1 MVGRPVRTVT
11 VDLRFVIFKTWLQSI
26 AMSLVCS
33 YCVRPRTF
41 SCKGDAKAL
50 TLRDIYCET
59 VWSLLAPL
67 SSTSNMILL
76 GVNAVLGFQRLS
88 ELNLQ
93 ELSFESN
100 HCAAKT
106 SGLASVTVM
115 TVSLV
120 NESFMCQ

>member
-1 MVGRPVRTVT
+1 
-11 VDLRFVIFKTWLQSI
+11 
-26 AMSLVCS
+26 MSLVCS

-50 TLRDIYCET
+50 TLRDLYCEM

-88 ELNLQ
+88 ELYLQ